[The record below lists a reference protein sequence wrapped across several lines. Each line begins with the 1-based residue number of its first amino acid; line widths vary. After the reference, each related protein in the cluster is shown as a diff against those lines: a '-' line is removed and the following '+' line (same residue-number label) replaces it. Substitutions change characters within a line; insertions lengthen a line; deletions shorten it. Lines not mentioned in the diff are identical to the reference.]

1 MNEKLLAQMM
11 GQLLAEAQAGGSIQN
26 LNTDEQGLIFARDL
40 ISMSNDVYMEEM
52 PAPVAL
58 TMFAQEPGINEGA
71 KWAGYRMYSAAGM
84 AKIMAAF
91 GTDMP
96 MMSAKGHEYFALMY
110 DIGLGYGYTYSD
122 VLGAAMSGT
131 PLDNIL
137 ALNTREAH
145 ERTVSNLL
153 WRGNKEY
160 QIIGFIEHPN
170 IPLVAV
176 AGAWATNDGDKI
188 CDDVSAIIAA
198 VNSTKIYEVNEFHMP
213 SKAWSRI
220 QGLRLPGTLGTVL
233 SFLRASYPE
242 VTFRKNSDL
251 DDDGICIALAN
262 TRRHFAQA
270 TPILFRQ
277 LPVQRSGL
285 DLSIPC
291 MSKTAGVIVRAPL
304 AAAKSSKVI

>member
-1 MNEKLLAQMM
+1 
-11 GQLLAEAQAGGSIQN
+11 
-26 LNTDEQGLIFARDL
+26 
-40 ISMSNDVYMEEM
+40 MEEM

-58 TMFAQEPGINEGA
+58 TMFQQEPGINEGA
-71 KWAGYRMYSAAGM
+71 KWAGYRMYSAEGM

-96 MMSAKGHEYFALMY
+96 MMSAKGREYFALMY

-122 VLGAAMSGT
+122 VMAAAMSGT

-160 QIIGFIEHPN
+160 QIVGFIEHPN
-170 IPLVAV
+170 IPRVAV
-176 AGAWATNDGDKI
+176 AGGWATADGDKI

-198 VNSTKIYEVNEFHMP
+198 VNTTKIYEVNEFHMP
-213 SKAWSRI
+213 SKAWARI
-220 QGLRLPGTLGTVL
+220 QGLRLSGTLGTVL
-233 SFLRASYPE
+233 SFLRTSYPE

-262 TRRHFAQA
+262 NRRHFAQA
-270 TPILFRQ
+270 TPVLFRQ

-291 MSKTAGVIVRAPL
+291 LSRSAGVIVRAPL
-304 AAAKSSKVI
+304 AAAKSSKVM

>member
-11 GQLLAEAQAGGSIQN
+11 GQLLAEAQLGGSIPN

-58 TMFAQEPGINEGA
+58 TMFAQEPGISEGA

-84 AKIMAAF
+84 AKIMAAY

-96 MMSAKGHEYFALMY
+96 MMSAKGREYFALMY

-122 VLGAAMSGT
+122 VLAAAMSGT

-160 QIIGFIEHPN
+160 QIVGFIEHPN

-176 AGAWATNDGDKI
+176 TGAWATNDGDKI

-198 VNSTKIYEVNEFHMP
+198 VNSTKIYQANEFHMP

-220 QGLRLPGTLGTVL
+220 QGLRLSGTLGTVL
-233 SFLRASYPE
+233 SFLRTSYPE
-242 VTFRKNSDL
+242 ITFRKNSDL
-251 DDDGICIALAN
+251 DDDGICIALDN

-291 MSKTAGVIVRAPL
+291 LSKTAGVIVRAPL

>member
-1 MNEKLLAQMM
+1 
-11 GQLLAEAQAGGSIQN
+11 
-26 LNTDEQGLIFARDL
+26 
-40 ISMSNDVYMEEM
+40 
-52 PAPVAL
+52 
-58 TMFAQEPGINEGA
+58 
-71 KWAGYRMYSAAGM
+71 
-84 AKIMAAF
+84 
-91 GTDMP
+91 
-96 MMSAKGHEYFALMY
+96 MMSAKGREYFALMY

-122 VLGAAMSGT
+122 VMAAAMSGT
-131 PLDNIL
+131 PLDNML

-176 AGAWATNDGDKI
+176 AGAWPTNDGDKI

-198 VNSTKIYEVNEFHMP
+198 VNTTKIYEVNEFHMP
-213 SKAWSRI
+213 SKAWARI
-220 QGLRLPGTLGTVL
+220 QGLRLSGVLGTVL
-233 SFLRASYPE
+233 SFLRTAYPE

-262 TRRHFAQA
+262 NRRHFAQA
-270 TPILFRQ
+270 TPVLFRQ

-285 DLSIPC
+285 DLSIP
-291 MSKTAGVIVRAPL
+291 
-304 AAAKSSKVI
+304 

>member
-11 GQLLAEAQAGGSIQN
+11 GQLLAEAQLGGSIPN

-58 TMFAQEPGINEGA
+58 TMFAQEPGISEGA

-84 AKIMAAF
+84 AKIMAAY

-96 MMSAKGHEYFALMY
+96 MMSAKGREYFALMY

-122 VLGAAMSGT
+122 VLAAAMSGT

-160 QIIGFIEHPN
+160 QIVGFIEHPN

-176 AGAWATNDGDKI
+176 TGAWATNDGDKI

-198 VNSTKIYEVNEFHMP
+198 VNSTKIYQVNEFHMP

-220 QGLRLPGTLGTVL
+220 QGLRLSGTLGTVL
-233 SFLRASYPE
+233 SFLRTSYPE
-242 VTFRKNSDL
+242 ITFRKNSDL
-251 DDDGICIALAN
+251 DDDGICIAVDN

-291 MSKTAGVIVRAPL
+291 LSKTAGVIVRAPL

>member
-1 MNEKLLAQMM
+1 MNEKLIAQMM
-11 GQLLAEAQAGGSIQN
+11 QQLLAEAQAGGSIQN

-58 TMFAQEPGINEGA
+58 TMFAQEPGISEGA

-84 AKIMAAF
+84 AKIMAAY

-96 MMSAKGHEYFALMY
+96 MMSAKGREFFALMY

-122 VLGAAMSGT
+122 VLAAAMSGT

-160 QIIGFIEHPN
+160 QIVGFIEHPN

-176 AGAWATNDGDKI
+176 TGAWATNDGDKI

-198 VNSTKIYEVNEFHMP
+198 VNSTKIYQVNEFHMP
-213 SKAWSRI
+213 SKAWSRT
-220 QGLRLPGTLGTVL
+220 QGLRLSGTLGTVL

-242 VTFRKNSDL
+242 ITFRKNSDL
-251 DDDGICIALAN
+251 DDDGI
-262 TRRHFAQA
+262 
-270 TPILFRQ
+270 
-277 LPVQRSGL
+277 VESE
-285 DLSIPC
+285 DE
-291 MSKTAGVIVRAPL
+291 
-304 AAAKSSKVI
+304 

>member
-1 MNEKLLAQMM
+1 MNEKYLAQFF
-11 GQLLAEAQAGGSIQN
+11 GLYFAEAQATGSMQAI
-26 LNTDEQGLIFARDL
+26 NTDEQGLIFARDL
-40 ISMSNDVYMEEM
+40 ISMSTDIYMEEM

-58 TMFAQEPGINEGA
+58 TMFAQEPGVNEGA
-71 KWAGYRMYSAAGM
+71 KYAGYRMYSAAGM

-96 MMSAKGHEYFALMY
+96 MMSAKGKEFFALMY

-122 VLGAAMSGT
+122 VMAAAMSGT

-153 WRGNKEY
+153 WRGNREY
-160 QIIGFIEHPN
+160 QIVGFIQHPN
-170 IPLVAV
+170 IPSVAV
-176 AGAWATNDGDKI
+176 AGAWATADGDKI

-198 VNSTKIYEVNEFHMP
+198 VNTTKIYQVNEFHMP
-213 SKAWSRI
+213 SKAWARI
-220 QGLRLPGTLGTVL
+220 QGLRLSGTLGTVL
-233 SFLRASYPE
+233 KFLRDSYPE
-242 VTFRKNSDL
+242 ITFRKNSDL
-251 DDDGICIALAN
+251 DDEGICLALDN

-270 TPILFRQ
+270 TPVLFRQ
-277 LPVQRSGL
+277 LPVQRVGL

-291 MSKTAGVIVRAPL
+291 LSRSAGVIVRAPL
-304 AAAKSSKVI
+304 AAAKSSKVV

>member
-11 GQLLAEAQAGGSIQN
+11 GQLLAEAQVGGSIPN

-58 TMFAQEPGINEGA
+58 TMFAQEPGISEGA

-84 AKIMAAF
+84 AKIMAAY

-96 MMSAKGHEYFALMY
+96 MMSAKGREYFALMY

-122 VLGAAMSGT
+122 VLAAAMSGT

-160 QIIGFIEHPN
+160 QIVGFIEHPN

-176 AGAWATNDGDKI
+176 TGAWSTNDGDKI

-198 VNSTKIYEVNEFHMP
+198 VNSTKIYQVNEFHMP

-220 QGLRLPGTLGTVL
+220 QGLRLSGTLGTVL
-233 SFLRASYPE
+233 SFLRTSYPE
-242 VTFRKNSDL
+242 ITFRKNSDL
-251 DDDGICIALAN
+251 DDDGICIALDN

-291 MSKTAGVIVRAPL
+291 LSKTAGVIVRAPL

>member
-58 TMFAQEPGINEGA
+58 TMFAQEPGISEGA

-96 MMSAKGHEYFALMY
+96 MMSAKGREFFALMY
-110 DIGLGYGYTYSD
+110 PIGLGYGYTYDD
-122 VLGAAMSGT
+122 VLAAAMSGT

-145 ERTVSNLL
+145 ERTVSNLI
-153 WRGNKEY
+153 WRGNKEF

-176 AGAWATNDGDKI
+176 AGAWATADGDKI

-220 QGLRLPGTLGTVL
+220 QGLRLSGTLGTVL
-233 SFLRASYPE
+233 SFLRTSYPE
-242 VTFRKNSDL
+242 VSFRKNSDL

-262 TRRHFAQA
+262 NRRHFAQA

-291 MSKTAGVIVRAPL
+291 LSKTAGVIVRAPL

>member
-1 MNEKLLAQMM
+1 MNEKYLAALMA
-11 GQLLAEAQAGGSIQN
+11 QLFTEAQVAGAVPGIN
-26 LNTDEQGLIFARDL
+26 VDEQGLIFARDL

-58 TMFAQEPGINEGA
+58 TMFQQEPGINEGA
-71 KWAGYRMYSAAGM
+71 KWAGYRMYSAQGM

-96 MMSAKGHEYFALMY
+96 MMSAKGREYFALMY

-122 VLGAAMSGT
+122 VMAAAMSGT

-153 WRGNKEY
+153 WRGNSEY

-170 IPLVAV
+170 IPLVALQ
-176 AGAWATNDGDKI
+176 GAWATSDGDKI
-188 CDDVSAIIAA
+188 CDDCSALIAA
-198 VNSTKIYEVNEFHMP
+198 VNTTKIYEVNEFHMP
-213 SKAWSRI
+213 SKAWARI
-220 QGLRLPGTLGTVL
+220 QGLRLSGTLGTVL
-233 SFLRASYPE
+233 SFLRSSYPE

-251 DDDGICIALAN
+251 DDEGICIALAN
-262 TRRHFAQA
+262 NRRHFAQA
-270 TPILFRQ
+270 TPVLFRQ

-291 MSKTAGVIVRAPL
+291 LSRSAGVIVRAPL

>member
-11 GQLLAEAQAGGSIQN
+11 QQLLAEAQAGGSIKN

-40 ISMSNDVYMEEM
+40 ISMSKDVYMEEM

-58 TMFAQEPGINEGA
+58 TMFAQEPGISEGA

-96 MMSAKGHEYFALMY
+96 MMSAKGKEYFALMY

-122 VLGAAMSGT
+122 VLAAAMSGA

-145 ERTVSNLL
+145 ERTVSNLI

-176 AGAWATNDGDKI
+176 AGGWGTADGDPI
-188 CDDVSAIIAA
+188 CDDVSALIAA
-198 VNSTKIYEVNEFHMP
+198 VNSSKIYETNEVHFP
-213 SKAWSRI
+213 SKAWSKI
-220 QGLRLPGTLGTVL
+220 QGKRLSGTLGTVL
-233 SFLRASYPE
+233 SFLRTSYPE
-242 VTFRKNSDL
+242 IQFRKNSDL
-251 DDDGICIALAN
+251 DDDGVCIALAN
-262 TRRHFAQA
+262 TRRHFSQA

-291 MSKTAGVIVRAPL
+291 LSKSAGSIVRAPL
-304 AAAKSSKVI
+304 AAAKTSKVI

>member
-11 GQLLAEAQAGGSIQN
+11 GQLLAEAQAGGSIPN

-40 ISMSNDVYMEEM
+40 ISMSKDVYMEEM

-71 KWAGYRMYSAAGM
+71 KWAGYRMYTAAGM

-96 MMSAKGHEYFALMY
+96 MMSAKGREYFALMY

-153 WRGNKEY
+153 WRGDKEY

-176 AGAWATNDGDKI
+176 AGAWATSDGDKI
-188 CDDVSAIIAA
+188 CDDTSAIIAA

-233 SFLRASYPE
+233 SFLRTSYPE

>member
-1 MNEKLLAQMM
+1 MNEKLLGQMM
-11 GQLLAEAQAGGSIQN
+11 AQLLAEAQSGGSIQN

-40 ISMSNDVYMEEM
+40 ISMSKDVYMEEM

-58 TMFAQEPGINEGA
+58 TMFEQEPGVNEGS
-71 KWAGYRMYSAAGM
+71 KWVGYRMYSAYGM

-96 MMSAKGHEYFALMY
+96 MMSAKGREYFAQMY
-110 DIGLGYGYTYSD
+110 TYGLGYGYTYDD
-122 VLGAAMSGT
+122 VLSAAMSGT

-145 ERTVSNLL
+145 ERTISNFI

-160 QIIGFIEHPN
+160 NVIGFIEHPN
-170 IPLVAV
+170 IPNVAV
-176 AGAWATNDGDKI
+176 QGNWATADGDKI

-198 VNSTKIYEVNEFHMP
+198 VNSTKIYEVNEFNMP
-213 SKAWSRI
+213 SKAWARI
-220 QGLRLPGTLGTVL
+220 QGLRLSGTLGTVL
-233 SFLRASYPE
+233 SFLRTSYPE
-242 VTFRKNSDL
+242 ITFRKNSDL
-251 DDDGICIALAN
+251 DDDGICIALMN
-262 TRRHFAQA
+262 NRRHFAQA

-291 MSKTAGVIVRAPL
+291 LSKSAGVIVRAPL
-304 AAAKSSKVI
+304 AAAKSTKVI

>member
-1 MNEKLLAQMM
+1 MNEKLIAQMM
-11 GQLLAEAQAGGSIQN
+11 QQLLAEAQAGGSIPN

-58 TMFAQEPGINEGA
+58 TMFAQEPGISEGA

-84 AKIMAAF
+84 AKIMAAY

-96 MMSAKGHEYFALMY
+96 MMSAKGREFFALMY

-122 VLGAAMSGT
+122 VLAAAMSGT

-145 ERTVSNLL
+145 ERTVSNLI
-153 WRGNKEY
+153 WRGNKEF

-176 AGAWATNDGDKI
+176 AGAWATADGDKI

-220 QGLRLPGTLGTVL
+220 QGLRLSGTLGTVL
-233 SFLRASYPE
+233 SFLRTSYPE
-242 VTFRKNSDL
+242 VSFRKNSDL

-262 TRRHFAQA
+262 NRRHFAQA

-291 MSKTAGVIVRAPL
+291 LSKTAGVIVRAPL

>member
-11 GQLLAEAQAGGSIQN
+11 GQLLAEAQVGGSIPN

-58 TMFAQEPGINEGA
+58 TMFAQEPGISEGA

-84 AKIMAAF
+84 AKIMAAY

-96 MMSAKGHEYFALMY
+96 MMSAKGREYFALMY

-122 VLGAAMSGT
+122 VLAAAMSGT

-160 QIIGFIEHPN
+160 QIVGFIEHPN

-176 AGAWATNDGDKI
+176 TGAWSTNDGDKI

-198 VNSTKIYEVNEFHMP
+198 VNSTKIYQVNEFHMP

-220 QGLRLPGTLGTVL
+220 QGLRLSGTLGTVL
-233 SFLRASYPE
+233 SFLRTSYPE
-242 VTFRKNSDL
+242 ITFRKNSDL
-251 DDDGICIALAN
+251 DDDGICIALDN

-291 MSKTAGVIVRAPL
+291 LSKSAGVIVRAPL

>member
-1 MNEKLLAQMM
+1 MNEKLIAQMM
-11 GQLLAEAQAGGSIQN
+11 QHLLAEAQAGGSIQN

-58 TMFAQEPGINEGA
+58 TMFAQEPGISEGA

-84 AKIMAAF
+84 AKIMAAY

-96 MMSAKGHEYFALMY
+96 MMSAKGREFFALMY

-122 VLGAAMSGT
+122 VLAAAMSGT

-160 QIIGFIEHPN
+160 QIVGFIEHPN

-176 AGAWATNDGDKI
+176 TGAWATNDGDKI

-198 VNSTKIYEVNEFHMP
+198 VNSTKIYQVNEFHVP

-220 QGLRLPGTLGTVL
+220 QGLRLSGTLGTVL

-242 VTFRKNSDL
+242 IQFRKNSDL
-251 DDDGICIALAN
+251 DDDGICIALDN

-291 MSKTAGVIVRAPL
+291 LSKTAGVIVRAPL

>member
-96 MMSAKGHEYFALMY
+96 MMSAKGREYFALMY

-122 VLGAAMSGT
+122 VIGAAMSGT

-198 VNSTKIYEVNEFHMP
+198 VNSTKIYQVNEFHMP
-213 SKAWSRI
+213 SKAWSRV

-233 SFLRASYPE
+233 SFLRTSYPE
-242 VTFRKNSDL
+242 ITFRKNSDL
-251 DDDGICIALAN
+251 DDDGICIALDN

>member
-96 MMSAKGHEYFALMY
+96 MMSAKGREFFALMY

-122 VLGAAMSGT
+122 VLAAAMSGT

-145 ERTVSNLL
+145 ERTVSNIL
-153 WRGNKEY
+153 WRGNREY

-176 AGAWATNDGDKI
+176 TGAWATSDGDKI

-233 SFLRASYPE
+233 SFLRTSYPE
-242 VTFRKNSDL
+242 VSFRKNSDL
-251 DDDGICIALAN
+251 DDDGICVALAN

>member
-1 MNEKLLAQMM
+1 MNEQYLSALMT
-11 GQLLAEAQAGGSIQN
+11 QLFVQAQASGDFQN
-26 LNTDEQGLIFARDL
+26 INTDEQGVIFARDL

-58 TMFAQEPGINEGA
+58 TMFQQEPGINAGA
-71 KWAGYRMYSAAGM
+71 KWAGYRMYSAQGM

-96 MMSAKGHEYFALMY
+96 MMSAKGKEYFAQMY

-122 VLGAAMSGT
+122 VMAAAMSGT

-153 WRGNKEY
+153 WRGNSEY
-160 QIIGFIEHPN
+160 QIVGFIVHPN
-170 IPLVAV
+170 IPLVALK
-176 AGAWATNDGDKI
+176 GGWATAEGDDI
-188 CDDVSAIIAA
+188 CDDVSALIAA
-198 VNSTKIYEVNEFHMP
+198 VNSSKIYETNEVHFP
-213 SKAWSRI
+213 SKAWSKI
-220 QGLRLPGTLGTVL
+220 QGKRLSGTLGTVL
-233 SFLRASYPE
+233 SFLRTSYPE
-242 VTFRKNSDL
+242 ISFRKNSDL
-251 DDDGICIALAN
+251 DDDGIIVALAN

-270 TPILFRQ
+270 TPVLFRQ

-291 MSKTAGVIVRAPL
+291 LSRSAGVITRAPL

>member
-11 GQLLAEAQAGGSIQN
+11 GQLLAEAQAGGSIPN

-96 MMSAKGHEYFALMY
+96 MMSAKGREFFALMY

-122 VLGAAMSGT
+122 VLAAAMSGT

-145 ERTVSNLL
+145 ERTVSNIL
-153 WRGNKEY
+153 WRGNREY

-176 AGAWATNDGDKI
+176 TGAWATSDGDKI

-233 SFLRASYPE
+233 SFLRTSYPE
-242 VTFRKNSDL
+242 VSFRKNSDL
-251 DDDGICIALAN
+251 DDDGICVALAN

>member
-1 MNEKLLAQMM
+1 MNEKYLAQFF
-11 GQLLAEAQAGGSIQN
+11 GLYFAEAQAAGSMQAI
-26 LNTDEQGLIFARDL
+26 NTDEQGLIFARDL
-40 ISMSNDVYMEEM
+40 ISMSTDIYMEEM

-58 TMFAQEPGINEGA
+58 TMFAQEPGVNEGA
-71 KWAGYRMYSAAGM
+71 KYAGYRMYSAAGM

-96 MMSAKGHEYFALMY
+96 MMSAKGKEFFALMY

-122 VLGAAMSGT
+122 VMAAAMSGT

-153 WRGNKEY
+153 WRGNREY
-160 QIIGFIEHPN
+160 QIVGFIQHPN
-170 IPLVAV
+170 IPSVAV
-176 AGAWATNDGDKI
+176 AGAWATADGDKI
-188 CDDVSAIIAA
+188 CDDASAIIAA
-198 VNSTKIYEVNEFHMP
+198 VNTTKIYQVNEFHMP
-213 SKAWSRI
+213 SKAWARI
-220 QGLRLPGTLGTVL
+220 QGLRLSGTLGTVL

-242 VTFRKNSDL
+242 ITFRKNSDL
-251 DDDGICIALAN
+251 DDEGICLALDN

-270 TPILFRQ
+270 TPVLFRQ
-277 LPVQRSGL
+277 LPVQRVGL

-291 MSKTAGVIVRAPL
+291 LSRSAGVIVRAPL
-304 AAAKSSKVI
+304 AAAKSSKVV

>member
-11 GQLLAEAQAGGSIQN
+11 GQLLAEAQLGGSIPN

-58 TMFAQEPGINEGA
+58 TMFAQEPGISEGA

-84 AKIMAAF
+84 AKIMAAY

-96 MMSAKGHEYFALMY
+96 MMSAKGREYFALMY

-122 VLGAAMSGT
+122 VLAAAMSGT

-160 QIIGFIEHPN
+160 QIVGFIEHPN

-176 AGAWATNDGDKI
+176 TGAWSTNDGDKI

-198 VNSTKIYEVNEFHMP
+198 VNSTKIYQVNEFHMP

-220 QGLRLPGTLGTVL
+220 QGLRLSGTLGTVL
-233 SFLRASYPE
+233 SFLRTSYPE
-242 VTFRKNSDL
+242 ITFRKNSDL
-251 DDDGICIALAN
+251 DDDGICIALDN

-291 MSKTAGVIVRAPL
+291 LSKTAGVIVRAPL

>member
-11 GQLLAEAQAGGSIQN
+11 GQLLAEAQLGGSIPN

-58 TMFAQEPGINEGA
+58 TMFAQEPGISEGA

-84 AKIMAAF
+84 AKIMAAY

-96 MMSAKGHEYFALMY
+96 MMSAKGREYFALMY

-122 VLGAAMSGT
+122 VLAAAMSGT

-160 QIIGFIEHPN
+160 QIVGFIEHPN

-176 AGAWATNDGDKI
+176 TGAWSTNDGDKI

-198 VNSTKIYEVNEFHMP
+198 VNSTKIYQVNEFHMP

-220 QGLRLPGTLGTVL
+220 QGLRLSGTLGTVL
-233 SFLRASYPE
+233 SFLRTSYPE
-242 VTFRKNSDL
+242 ITFRKNSDL
-251 DDDGICIALAN
+251 DDDGICIAVDN

-291 MSKTAGVIVRAPL
+291 LSKTAGVIVRAPL

>member
-1 MNEKLLAQMM
+1 MNEKLLGQMM
-11 GQLLAEAQAGGSIQN
+11 AQLLAEAQSGGSIQN

-40 ISMSNDVYMEEM
+40 ISMSKDVYMEEM

-58 TMFAQEPGINEGA
+58 TMFEQEPGVNEGS
-71 KWAGYRMYSAAGM
+71 KWVGYRMYSAYGM

-96 MMSAKGHEYFALMY
+96 MMSAKGREYFAQMY
-110 DIGLGYGYTYSD
+110 TYGLGYGYTYDD
-122 VLGAAMSGT
+122 VLSAAMSGT

-145 ERTVSNLL
+145 ERTISNFI

-160 QIIGFIEHPN
+160 QVVGFIEHPN
-170 IPLVAV
+170 IPNVAV
-176 AGAWATNDGDKI
+176 QGNWASSDGDKI

-198 VNSTKIYEVNEFHMP
+198 VNTTKIYEVNEFHMP
-213 SKAWSRI
+213 SKAWARI
-220 QGLRLPGTLGTVL
+220 QGLRLSGVLGTVL
-233 SFLRASYPE
+233 SFLRTSYPE
-242 VTFRKNSDL
+242 ITFRKNSDL
-251 DDDGICIALAN
+251 DDDGICIALMN
-262 TRRHFAQA
+262 NRRHFAQA

-291 MSKTAGVIVRAPL
+291 LSKSAGVIVRAPL
-304 AAAKSSKVI
+304 AAAKSTKVI

>member
-1 MNEKLLAQMM
+1 MNEKLIAQMM
-11 GQLLAEAQAGGSIQN
+11 QQLLAEAQAGGSIPN

-58 TMFAQEPGINEGA
+58 TMFAQEPGISEGA
-71 KWAGYRMYSAAGM
+71 KWAGYRMYTAAGM

-96 MMSAKGHEYFALMY
+96 MMSAKGKEYFALMY

-122 VLGAAMSGT
+122 VLAAAMSGT

-176 AGAWATNDGDKI
+176 AGGWGTADGDVI
-188 CDDVSAIIAA
+188 SDDVSALIGA
-198 VNSTKIYEVNEFHMP
+198 VNSSKIYETNEVHFP
-213 SKAWSRI
+213 SKAWSKI
-220 QGLRLPGTLGTVL
+220 QGKRLSGVMGTVL
-233 SFLRASYPE
+233 SFLRTSYPE
-242 VTFRKNSDL
+242 VQFRKNSDL
-251 DDDGICIALAN
+251 DDDGICVALAN

-277 LPVQRSGL
+277 LPVQRTGL

-291 MSKTAGVIVRAPL
+291 LSKTAGVIVRAPL

>member
-11 GQLLAEAQAGGSIQN
+11 GQLLAEAQLGGSIPN

-58 TMFAQEPGINEGA
+58 TMFAQEPGISEGA

-84 AKIMAAF
+84 AKIMAAY

-96 MMSAKGHEYFALMY
+96 MMSAKGREYFALMY

-122 VLGAAMSGT
+122 VLAAAMSGT

-160 QIIGFIEHPN
+160 QIVGFIEHPN

-176 AGAWATNDGDKI
+176 TGAWATNDGDKI

-198 VNSTKIYEVNEFHMP
+198 VNSTKIYQVNEFHMP

-220 QGLRLPGTLGTVL
+220 QGLRLSGTLGTVL
-233 SFLRASYPE
+233 SFLRTSYPE
-242 VTFRKNSDL
+242 ITFRKNSDL
-251 DDDGICIALAN
+251 DDDGICIALDN

-291 MSKTAGVIVRAPL
+291 LSKTAGVIVRAPL

>member
-1 MNEKLLAQMM
+1 MNEKLIAQMM
-11 GQLLAEAQAGGSIQN
+11 QQLLAEAQAGGSIPN

-58 TMFAQEPGINEGA
+58 TMFAQEPGISEGA

-84 AKIMAAF
+84 AKIMAAY

-96 MMSAKGHEYFALMY
+96 MMSAKGREYFALMY

-122 VLGAAMSGT
+122 VLAAAMSGT

-160 QIIGFIEHPN
+160 QIVGFIEHPN

-176 AGAWATNDGDKI
+176 TGAWATNDGDKI

-198 VNSTKIYEVNEFHMP
+198 VNSTKIYQVNEFHMP

-220 QGLRLPGTLGTVL
+220 QGLRLSGTLGTVL
-233 SFLRASYPE
+233 SFLRTSYPE
-242 VTFRKNSDL
+242 ITFRKNSDL
-251 DDDGICIALAN
+251 DDDGICIALDN

-291 MSKTAGVIVRAPL
+291 LSKSAGVIVRAPL

>member
-1 MNEKLLAQMM
+1 MNEKLIAQMM
-11 GQLLAEAQAGGSIQN
+11 QQLLAEAQAGGSIPN

-40 ISMSNDVYMEEM
+40 ISMSNDDYMEEM

-58 TMFAQEPGINEGA
+58 TMFAQEPGISEGA

-84 AKIMAAF
+84 AKIMAAY

-96 MMSAKGHEYFALMY
+96 MMSAKGREFFALMY

-122 VLGAAMSGT
+122 VLAAAMSGT

-145 ERTVSNLL
+145 ERTVSNLI
-153 WRGNKEY
+153 WRGNKEF

-176 AGAWATNDGDKI
+176 AGAWATADGDKI

-220 QGLRLPGTLGTVL
+220 QGLRLSGTLGTVL
-233 SFLRASYPE
+233 SFLRTSYPE
-242 VTFRKNSDL
+242 VSFRKNSDL

-262 TRRHFAQA
+262 NRRHFAQA

-291 MSKTAGVIVRAPL
+291 LSKTAGVIVRAPL

>member
-1 MNEKLLAQMM
+1 MNEKLIAQMM
-11 GQLLAEAQAGGSIQN
+11 QQLLAEAQAGGSIPN

-40 ISMSNDVYMEEM
+40 ISMSKDVYMEEM

-58 TMFAQEPGINEGA
+58 TMFAQEPGISEGA

-84 AKIMAAF
+84 AKIMAAY

-96 MMSAKGHEYFALMY
+96 MMSAKGREFFALMY

-122 VLGAAMSGT
+122 VLAAAMSGT

-160 QIIGFIEHPN
+160 QIVGFIEHPN
-170 IPLVAV
+170 IPLVAL
-176 AGAWATNDGDKI
+176 AGGWAAADGDKI
-188 CDDVSAIIAA
+188 CDDSSALISA
-198 VNSTKIYEVNEFHMP
+198 VNSTKIYQVNEFHMP

-220 QGLRLPGTLGTVL
+220 QGLRLSGTLGTVL

-242 VTFRKNSDL
+242 ITFRKNSDL
-251 DDDGICIALAN
+251 DDDGICIALDN

-291 MSKTAGVIVRAPL
+291 LSKTAGVIVRAPL

>member
-1 MNEKLLAQMM
+1 MNEKYLAALMT
-11 GQLLAEAQAGGSIQN
+11 QLFTEAQVAGAVPGIN
-26 LNTDEQGLIFARDL
+26 VDEQGLIFARDL

-58 TMFAQEPGINEGA
+58 TMFQQEPGVNEGA
-71 KWAGYRMYSAAGM
+71 KYVGYRMYSAQGM

-96 MMSAKGHEYFALMY
+96 MMSAKGREYFALMY

-122 VLGAAMSGT
+122 VMAAAMSGT
-131 PLDNIL
+131 LLDNIL

-170 IPLVAV
+170 IPLVAIQGGWNA
-176 AGAWATNDGDKI
+176 AGGDAI
-188 CDDVSAIIAA
+188 CDDVSAVIGA
-198 VNSTKIYEVNEFHMP
+198 VNSSKIYETNEVHFP
-213 SKAWSRI
+213 SKAWSKI
-220 QGLRLPGTLGTVL
+220 QGKRLDGTLGTVL
-233 SFLRASYPE
+233 SFLRTSYPE
-242 VTFRKNSDL
+242 VTFKKNSDL
-251 DDDGICIALAN
+251 DDDGIIIAVAM

-270 TPILFRQ
+270 TPVLFRQ

-291 MSKTAGVIVRAPL
+291 LSRSAGTIVRAPL
-304 AAAKSSKVI
+304 AAAKSSRVM

>member
-1 MNEKLLAQMM
+1 MNEKLIAQMM
-11 GQLLAEAQAGGSIQN
+11 QQLLAEAQAGGSIPN

-58 TMFAQEPGINEGA
+58 TMFAQEPGISEGA

-84 AKIMAAF
+84 AKIMAAY

-96 MMSAKGHEYFALMY
+96 MMSAKGREFFAMMY

-122 VLGAAMSGT
+122 VLAAAMSGT

-160 QIIGFIEHPN
+160 QIVGFIEHPN

-176 AGAWATNDGDKI
+176 TGAWATNDGDKI

-198 VNSTKIYEVNEFHMP
+198 VNSTKIYQVNEFHMP

-220 QGLRLPGTLGTVL
+220 QGLRLSGTLGTVL

-242 VTFRKNSDL
+242 ITFRKNSDL
-251 DDDGICIALAN
+251 DDDGICIALDN

-291 MSKTAGVIVRAPL
+291 LSKTAGVIVRAPL